1 MQQRAYSSSKPLK
14 QLLRSCRDGGIP
26 SHPVDSG
33 EFKRLPG
40 WDHQLTMCNTEYFN
54 VTWNKN
60 GSELYTGSAPADYS
74 TSIIGNGASSNSQS
88 AAISRGSDDG
98 PLLPTATVQFLH
110 DVAVGMG
117 DGKPFHVVAGVRAP
131 HNPMTPAPWCPSPS
145 LDLYDSSPSPPA
157 P

>member
-1 MQQRAYSSSKPLK
+1 MACSRAPARLLSEAST

-60 GSELYTGSAPADYS
+60 GSVT
-74 TSIIGNGASSNSQS
+74 I
-88 AAISRGSDDG
+88 AIK
-98 PLLPTATVQFLH
+98 VQF
-110 DVAVGMG
+110 
-117 DGKPFHVVAGVRAP
+117 
-131 HNPMTPAPWCPSPS
+131 N
-145 LDLYDSSPSPPA
+145 
-157 P
+157 

>member
-1 MQQRAYSSSKPLK
+1 MSAAARLFVFLPKPLK

-74 TSIIGNGASSNSQS
+74 TSIIGNGASSNSNSQRQS
-88 AAISRGSDDG
+88 AAISRGSDAERCCQQRRCNSCTTSRRG
-98 PLLPTATVQFLH
+98 W
-110 DVAVGMG
+110 
-117 DGKPFHVVAGVRAP
+117 VAG
-131 HNPMTPAPWCPSPS
+131 SPFT
-145 LDLYDSSPSPPA
+145 SSPASERPTTP
-157 P
+157 